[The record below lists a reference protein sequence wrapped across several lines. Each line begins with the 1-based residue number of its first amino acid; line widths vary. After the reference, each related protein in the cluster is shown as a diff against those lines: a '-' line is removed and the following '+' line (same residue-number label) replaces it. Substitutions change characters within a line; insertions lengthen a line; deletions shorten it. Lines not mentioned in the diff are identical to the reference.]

1 MYTHSCWPVIELFSL
16 DIYERQRVRFFVKPE
31 SHFSNV
37 CQFGN
42 RGQRL
47 MIVGLC
53 VCVCLCVLFFFESYY
68 LICPVYAEKKPCACV
83 CVRRSSCMCFVG
95 VNIHESD
102 ICVSDSIVTS

>member
-16 DIYERQRVRFFVKPE
+16 GIYERQRVRFFVKPE

-42 RGQRL
+42 SGQRL

-53 VCVCLCVLFFFESYY
+53 VFVCFFFVFFESCY
-68 LICPVYAEKKPCACV
+68 LICPVYAEKKPRACV
-83 CVRRSSCMCFVG
+83 CVRRTSCMCFVG
-95 VNIHESD
+95 VNIHEID